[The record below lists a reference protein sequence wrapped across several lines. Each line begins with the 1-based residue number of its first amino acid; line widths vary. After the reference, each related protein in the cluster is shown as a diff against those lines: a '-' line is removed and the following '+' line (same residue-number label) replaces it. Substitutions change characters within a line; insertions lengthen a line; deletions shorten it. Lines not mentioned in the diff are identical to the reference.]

1 MFVFYHIFPKIQRG
15 EDYAAVPFMSPQVV
29 EMLRRLAVE
38 APVSTSSTVRVSYLD
53 GEKDML
59 GGDFFF

>member
-1 MFVFYHIFPKIQRG
+1 
-15 EDYAAVPFMSPQVV
+15 MSFEVV

-53 GEKDML
+53 GEKGL
-59 GGDFFF
+59 LLLQLATYSPVIFFIIEDL